1 VRSDLVLPVF
11 APSSETLVNSIGTNL
26 LLLHGHIHDLELVRR
41 LANMPSTS
49 PPRRSGGKRQKQGS
63 ESTPY
68 AAIRSIRATF
78 LPKAR

>member
-1 VRSDLVLPVF
+1 M
-11 APSSETLVNSIGTNL
+11 SSLWTGM

-41 LANMPSTS
+41 LANMPSTP
-49 PPRRSGGKRQKQGS
+49 PPRSSGGERQKQGS

-78 LPKAR
+78 LPKARWASSRS

>member
-1 VRSDLVLPVF
+1 M
-11 APSSETLVNSIGTNL
+11 SSLWTGM

-49 PPRRSGGKRQKQGS
+49 PPRSSGGERQKQRS

>member
-1 VRSDLVLPVF
+1 M
-11 APSSETLVNSIGTNL
+11 SSLWTGL
-26 LLLHGHIHDLELVRR
+26 LLLHGHIHDLEFVRR
-41 LANMPSTS
+41 LANMPRISS
-49 PPRRSGGKRQKQGS
+49 PSRPGGERQKQGS